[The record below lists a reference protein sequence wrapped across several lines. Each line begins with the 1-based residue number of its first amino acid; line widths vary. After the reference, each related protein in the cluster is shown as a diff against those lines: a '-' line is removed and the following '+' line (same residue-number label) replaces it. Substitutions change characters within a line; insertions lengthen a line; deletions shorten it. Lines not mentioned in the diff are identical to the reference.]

1 VLNIMSDQDI
11 QRLIELAK
19 QKLQEK
25 TTPEEALR
33 SLQLAGIF
41 DENGNY
47 TAPYKD
53 LEDLTGQ

>member
-1 VLNIMSDQDI
+1 MSDQDI